1 VTAPGFH
8 FGAAELRGF
17 HARWQTLGGFSFCM
31 LAFRPTG
38 PAERCAKRNASAS
51 PGQDRVETAVWQRIT
66 TADEIVPL

>member
-1 VTAPGFH
+1 
-8 FGAAELRGF
+8 
-17 HARWQTLGGFSFCM
+17 M